1 MADRSELMEA
11 ALESF
16 PEGLALLDPR
26 GGVAFWNRAA
36 ECITGFPSIETV
48 TRTVPWALEPLLLAH
63 PPEAPGEA
71 RSGPH
76 PERGVLVEAQHRY
89 GSKLPLMMRTVVL
102 RDPLGDHI
110 GTAVIFHIAEH
121 LDSLP
126 HGESC
131 EESDLEAAQAEIE
144 EQAQSAFDDF
154 TKRGTPLGLLWISVD
169 QARELRKTH
178 GTRACEM
185 MIERI
190 ERTLMHGL
198 RPAEEL
204 GRWGDDEFLI
214 LSHETTAGS
223 LASHAQ
229 VLVGLARTSDFR
241 WWGDRLSLTVSVG
254 GAHATKADTLA
265 QLFERAQAAMLVSVH
280 AGGNHTTLAPERAS
294 CSPS

>member
-1 MADRSELMEA
+1 MVDRSELMEA

-16 PEGLALLDPR
+16 PEGLALLDGH

-48 TRTVPWALEPLLLAH
+48 TRTIPWELEPLLLGH
-63 PPEAPGEA
+63 SPEAAGEA
-71 RSGPH
+71 RSGPR
-76 PERGVLVEAQHRY
+76 PERGALVETQHRY

-102 RDPLGDHI
+102 RDPLGQHI

-131 EESDLEAAQAEIE
+131 EDSNLEAAQAEIE

-154 TKRGTPLGLLWISVD
+154 TKRGAPLGLLWITVD
-169 QARELRKTH
+169 QAHELRKTH

-190 ERTLMHGL
+190 ERTLKHGL
-198 RPAEEL
+198 RPTEEL

-214 LSHETTAGS
+214 LSHEASAGS
-223 LASHAQ
+223 LAAHAQ
-229 VLVGLARTSDFR
+229 VLAGLARTSDFR
-241 WWGDRLSLTVSVG
+241 WWGDRLSLTVSI
-254 GAHATKADTLA
+254 GAAQAVKTDTLP
-265 QLFERAQAAMLVSVH
+265 QLFEPGCNARQCPCGRQSH
-280 AGGNHTTLAPERAS
+280 HTRT
-294 CSPS
+294 